1 LMRDS
6 SPQRRRDAEKA
17 QRSINWGP
25 LRLLCVFASLRCILF
40 AQPNYENDV
49 KPLFARRCFA
59 CHSAGEM
66 RSGLNLE
73 TYAGVL
79 KGGSSGDAMVAGR
92 AAGSLLYKAVARE
105 EGAPQMPL
113 GQAKLLDAEIAII
126 RDWIQGGLLETAT
139 SLRKGPVGTSAE
151 YRGS

>member
-1 LMRDS
+1 MRESDFP
-6 SPQRRRDAEKA
+6 PQRRRGAEKA
-17 QRSINWGP
+17 QRAA
-25 LRLLCVFASLRCILF
+25 LLFLMLAASSF
-40 AQPNYENDV
+40 AQPNYESDV

-79 KGGSSGDAMVAGR
+79 KGGSSGDAVVAGR

-105 EGAPQMPL
+105 DGAPQMPL
-113 GQAKLLDAEIAII
+113 GQAKLPDAEIAVI

-139 SLRKGPVGTSAE
+139 SLRKG
-151 YRGS
+151 